1 MPLHPST
8 PSTSTAVA
16 KISTTEESTGS
27 TSTNITIIQ
36 VSSPLHVSVTRTQS
50 SSTNTVKDV
59 FNFTPSSTVEKA
71 DDSFKSNV
79 QIIPSSYSPSPLH
92 TIPSASHYPVAK
104 ARTNLLSD
112 QQVTTVQ
119 VSGATSLA
127 TGYGKIIK
135 SSTISTSGDTAV
147 TPTQPSKFSQNSS
160 NAGVAQQSDAQ
171 SHRNFG
177 AITNIPIG
185 STADTSSSSSTV
197 QLHYEQVFV
206 TPSASSVSVPS
217 TSTHNRIVVAN
228 SPKQKLTKSVASQAE
243 VHINR
248 INLQKDTNNHRNKE
262 NNAPDIASSTTEAV
276 TLNASS
282 SATVDMAIPSTSA
295 EAAKHTI
302 KLRNNQNSSNTGKIV
317 TAMRENLPSPLPA
330 IRKLLTRGLT
340 EATITRPSRR
350 ELNTVSNRGR
360 SKNTVGFLF
369 NTKLFPFLPYWAC
382 RTTVIWK
389 HKLQPTKSLHKM
401 NRVNIDAEVL
411 HIRILRAAVRVQPTQ
426 TQPRRVSV
434 TRDVCSR
441 HRNHFVLVKRLLDL
455 PEVD

>member
-1 MPLHPST
+1 MPLRPGT

-16 KISTTEESTGS
+16 KLPTTDDSAGS

-50 SSTNTVKDV
+50 SSTSTVKDV
-59 FNFTPSSTVEKA
+59 FNFSTPSQTSTVEKA
-71 DDSFKSNV
+71 DDNFKSNV
-79 QIIPSSYSPSPLH
+79 QIIPSNYSSPPLH
-92 TIPSASHYPVAK
+92 TIPSTSHYPVAK
-104 ARTNLLSD
+104 ARSNVISD

-135 SSTISTSGDTAV
+135 SSTISTTGDTAAA
-147 TPTQPSKFSQNSS
+147 PTHPSKYSQNSS
-160 NAGVAQQSDAQ
+160 SSGVAQQSDAQ

-185 STADTSSSSSTV
+185 TTADASSSSSTV

-217 TSTHNRIVVAN
+217 TSDRGTHNRIVVSN
-228 SPKQKLTKSVASQAE
+228 SPKQKQTKSVASQAE

-248 INLQKDTNNHRNKE
+248 INLLKDTNNHRNKE
-262 NNAPDIASSTTEAV
+262 NNAPDNGSSTTGATEAV
-276 TLNASS
+276 TLTASS
-282 SATVDMAIPSTSA
+282 STTLEMAMPSTSA
-295 EAAKHTI
+295 AAANHTI
-302 KLRNNQNSSNTGKIV
+302 KLRNNHNNQNSSNTGKIV

-350 ELNTVSNRGR
+350 EPNTVTNRGR
-360 SKNTVGFLF
+360 SKNTVSFLLQLNF
-369 NTKLFPFLPYWAC
+369 FSFLQKITIWVC
-382 RTTVIWK
+382 RTIVIWK
-389 HKLQPTKSLHKM
+389 HKLLPPKSVNKM
-401 NRVNIDAEVL
+401 IPVSIDAEVL
-411 HIRILRAAVRVQPTQ
+411 HIRTPKAADRVQQTQ
-426 TQPRRVSV
+426 T
-434 TRDVCSR
+434 
-441 HRNHFVLVKRLLDL
+441 
-455 PEVD
+455 

>member
-1 MPLHPST
+1 MPLRPST

-16 KISTTEESTGS
+16 KLQTTDESTSS

-50 SSTNTVKDV
+50 SSTSTVKDV
-59 FNFTPSSTVEKA
+59 FNFSTPSQSSTVEKA
-71 DDSFKSNV
+71 DDNFKSNV
-79 QIIPSSYSPSPLH
+79 QIIPSNYSSPPLH

-104 ARTNLLSD
+104 ARSNLMSD

-135 SSTISTSGDTAV
+135 SSTISTTGDTAI
-147 TPTQPSKFSQNSS
+147 TPTQPSKHSQNSNS
-160 NAGVAQQSDAQ
+160 AGVSQQSDSQ

-217 TSTHNRIVVAN
+217 TSDRTHNRIVVSN
-228 SPKQKLTKSVASQAE
+228 SPKQKHTNSVASQAE

-262 NNAPDIASSTTEAV
+262 NNAPDIGSSTTGAPETV
-276 TLNASS
+276 TASTS
-282 SATVDMAIPSTSA
+282 TTVEMAIPSTSA
-295 EAAKHTI
+295 AAANHTI
-302 KLRNNQNSSNTGKIV
+302 KLRNNHNHQNNSNSGKIV

-350 ELNTVSNRGR
+350 EPNTVTNRGR
-360 SKNTVGFLF
+360 SKNTVGIL
-369 NTKLFPFLPYWAC
+369 
-382 RTTVIWK
+382 
-389 HKLQPTKSLHKM
+389 LH
-401 NRVNIDAEVL
+401 
-411 HIRILRAAVRVQPTQ
+411 
-426 TQPRRVSV
+426 
-434 TRDVCSR
+434 
-441 HRNHFVLVKRLLDL
+441 
-455 PEVD
+455 

>member
-1 MPLHPST
+1 MPLRPGT

-16 KISTTEESTGS
+16 KLPTTDESTGS

-59 FNFTPSSTVEKA
+59 FNFSTPSQSSTVEKA
-71 DDSFKSNV
+71 DDNFKSNV
-79 QIIPSSYSPSPLH
+79 QIIPSNYSSPPLH
-92 TIPSASHYPVAK
+92 TNPSTSHYPLAK
-104 ARTNLLSD
+104 ARSNLLSD

-135 SSTISTSGDTAV
+135 SSTINTTGDTSV
-147 TPTQPSKFSQNSS
+147 TSTQPSKYNQNS
-160 NAGVAQQSDAQ
+160 NGAGAAQQSDTAQ

-185 STADTSSSSSTV
+185 STAEASSSSSTV

-217 TSTHNRIVVAN
+217 TSDRNRIVLSN
-228 SPKQKLTKSVASQAE
+228 SPKQKHTKSVASQAE

-262 NNAPDIASSTTEAV
+262 NNAPDISSSTTGAPEAV
-276 TLNASS
+276 TSTASS
-282 SATVDMAIPSTSA
+282 STTVEIAIPSTSA
-295 EAAKHTI
+295 AAANHTI
-302 KLRNNQNSSNTGKIV
+302 KLRNNQNSSNSGKIV

-350 ELNTVSNRGR
+350 EPNTVTNRGR
-360 SKNTVGFLF
+360 SKNTVGFLLHKDLHQF
-369 NTKLFPFLPYWAC
+369 FIKYVTVWIC
-382 RTTVIWK
+382 RTIVMRK
-389 HKLQPTKSLHKM
+389 HKLLPPKSLHNM
-401 NRVNIDAEVL
+401 IIVNIDAEAL
-411 HIRILRAAVRVQPTQ
+411 HIRTRRAAVRVQPTQ
-426 TQPRRVSV
+426 VQSRRV
-434 TRDVCSR
+434 
-441 HRNHFVLVKRLLDL
+441 
-455 PEVD
+455 